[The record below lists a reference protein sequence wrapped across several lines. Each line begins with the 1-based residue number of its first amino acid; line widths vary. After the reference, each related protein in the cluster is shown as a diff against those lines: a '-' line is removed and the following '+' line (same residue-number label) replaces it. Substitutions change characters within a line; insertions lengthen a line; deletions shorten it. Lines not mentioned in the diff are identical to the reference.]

1 MFELIIKMIL
11 AHLIGDFVLQTDH
24 SIKDLNTFKFKSK
37 HLYIH
42 FIVHFVLL
50 WILTGLWLPSILLSI
65 IHILIDIITKFNCN
79 KRKYRIQIFFIDQI
93 LHFLSIGVIV
103 YFVHKY
109 TILWAEIF
117 SLRNYILLT
126 TIVLLTSVSAVI
138 MKVVMS
144 KFIINNEKELGT
156 ENAGKIIGML
166 ERLFIFGFIIINFWE
181 GIGFLLAA
189 KSIFRFGD
197 LKESKDIKLT
207 EYILIGTL
215 LSFGLAILISKIYLR
230 MIKLCH

>member
-1 MFELIIKMIL
+1 MYEIIIKTIL

-24 SIKDLNTFKFKSK
+24 SVKKLKIDKFKSK
-37 HLYIH
+37 YLYIH
-42 FIVHFVLL
+42 YAAHFSLL
-50 WILTGLWLPSILLSI
+50 WILTGLLVPSLILSTV
-65 IHILIDIITKFNCN
+65 HIVIDVITKFYCN
-79 KRKYRIQIFFIDQI
+79 NEKYRIQTFIVDQL
-93 LHFLSIGVIV
+93 LHFLSIGIFI
-103 YFVHKY
+103 YYLQEY

-117 SLRNYILLT
+117 NAKNYTILTAIISLT
-126 TIVLLTSVSAVI
+126 FVSSVLI
-138 MKVVMS
+138 KIVMS
-144 KFIINNEKELGT
+144 KFIINNKKELGT

-166 ERLFIFGFIIINFWE
+166 ERLFIFGFIVINFWE

-215 LSFGLAILISKIYLR
+215 LSFGLAIIISKIFLKI
-230 MIKLCH
+230 MNCS